1 MRRFSNQRQLQLV
14 QEISVIPLMDLVLV
28 LLLALL
34 LAAPLLKGDKSLLPA
49 VKPAPTSTTPS
60 PVDVV
65 TLTMHRDL
73 SVTLNGAML
82 ARADLPASL
91 KLLVER
97 QPDTGVEVRMHRD
110 LPVQELV
117 QTMKMLEEAGVRRTA
132 VSTHADEP

>member
-1 MRRFSNQRQLQLV
+1 M
-14 QEISVIPLMDLVLV
+14 IPLMDLVLV

-49 VKPAPTSTTPS
+49 VKPATTSTTPS